1 MQAAFAWIEHER
13 AGLASQLAERLAGR
27 AGSVFRSAG
36 EATCTAIAEG
46 LIAALIADAA
56 SGKDAAGREAM
67 LALVQ
72 RFSGALAYAD
82 LRHLATSLRSLV
94 LAAASGAE
102 PGERQRVEDWLFQ
115 LVLVGAMRF
124 VAQREQTFQEQ
135 AARLE
140 VRQLESQLEEL
151 KAAFAEKT
159 RLLEVIR
166 QASTPVAPV
175 HEGILVVPLVGMFD
189 AQRAQMLTERLLN
202 AIGEARAS
210 VVIVDISGVPLFD
223 AEAAELVIRTSQ
235 AVRLLGAQL
244 LLVGLSPGVAQT
256 IVDLGVDLASLKTMR
271 SLQDGISHALALRQL
286 RIAPVVNGPGRGR

>member
-1 MQAAFAWIEHER
+1 MQTPFSWIEPAR
-13 AGLASQLAERLAGR
+13 ANLVAELAERLGRR

-36 EATCTAIAEG
+36 AVACEAVADSV
-46 LIAALIADAA
+46 IAALVADVA

-72 RFSGALAYAD
+72 RFSGSLGYAD
-82 LRHLATSLRSLV
+82 LRHLSTTLRQLV
-94 LAAASGAE
+94 LAAAAEAE
-102 PGERQRVEDWLFQ
+102 PSERQRVEDWLFQ

-135 AARLE
+135 AAQLE

-159 RLLEVIR
+159 RLLDVIR
-166 QASTPVAPV
+166 QASTPIAPV
-175 HEGILVVPLVGMFD
+175 HEGIVVVPLVGMFD
-189 AQRAQMLTERLLN
+189 AQRAQLLTERLLH

-223 AEAAELVIRTSQ
+223 SDAAQLIVRTSQ

-244 LLVGLSPGVAQT
+244 LLVGLSPGVART
-256 IVDLGVDLASLKTMR
+256 IVDLDVDLASLKTLS
-271 SLQDGISHALALRQL
+271 SLQDGIAHALALRKL
-286 RIAPVVNGPGRGR
+286 RIAPIAGR

>member
-1 MQAAFAWIEHER
+1 MQTPFSWIEGAR
-13 AGLASQLAERLAGR
+13 AGLVAELAERLGRR

-36 EATCTAIAEG
+36 AATCEAVADSV
-46 LIAALIADAA
+46 IAALVADVA
-56 SGKDAAGREAM
+56 SGKDTAGREAM

-72 RFSGALAYAD
+72 RFSGSLGYAD
-82 LRHLATSLRSLV
+82 LRHLSTTLRQLV
-94 LAAASGAE
+94 LAAATEAE
-102 PGERQRVEDWLFQ
+102 PAERQRVEDWLFQ

-135 AARLE
+135 AAQLE

-151 KAAFAEKT
+151 KAAFEEKT
-159 RLLEVIR
+159 RLLDVIR
-166 QASTPVAPV
+166 QASTPIAPV
-175 HEGILVVPLVGMFD
+175 HEGIVVVPLVGMFD
-189 AQRAQMLTERLLN
+189 AQRAQLLTERLLH

-223 AEAAELVIRTSQ
+223 SDAAQLIVRTSQ

-256 IVDLGVDLASLKTMR
+256 IVDLGVDLASLKTLS
-271 SLQDGISHALALRQL
+271 SLQDGIAHALALRKL
-286 RIAPVVNGPGRGR
+286 RIAPAGR